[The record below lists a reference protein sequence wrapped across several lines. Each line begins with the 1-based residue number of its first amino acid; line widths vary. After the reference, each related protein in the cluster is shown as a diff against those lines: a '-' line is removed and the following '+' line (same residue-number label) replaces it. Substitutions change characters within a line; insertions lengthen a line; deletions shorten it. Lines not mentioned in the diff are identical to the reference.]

1 MIISV
6 SPLSVVLP
14 VCTVLLKYL
23 GIKID
28 GNLTWIDINIA
39 IKLNRA
45 NLMLLK
51 VREFVNIKILKSIYY
66 AIFDCQL
73 NYANRV

>member
-14 VCTVLLKYL
+14 VCTMLLKYL

-51 VREFVNIKILKSIYY
+51 VREFVNIKILKSIYS

-73 NYANRV
+73 NYVNRV

>member
-51 VREFVNIKILKSIYY
+51 VREFVNIKILKSIYS

-73 NYANRV
+73 NYVNRV

>member
-1 MIISV
+1 M
-6 SPLSVVLP
+6 
-14 VCTVLLKYL
+14 LLKYL

-45 NLMLLK
+45 NLILLK
-51 VREFVNIKILKSIYY
+51 VREFVNIKILKSIYS

-73 NYANRV
+73 NYVNRV